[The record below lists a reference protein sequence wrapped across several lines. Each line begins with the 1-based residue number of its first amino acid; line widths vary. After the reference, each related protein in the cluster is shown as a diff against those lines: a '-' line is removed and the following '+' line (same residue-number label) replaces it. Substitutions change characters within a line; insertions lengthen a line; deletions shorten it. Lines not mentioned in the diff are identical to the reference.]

1 MFFSKRSVAS
11 TLVLAALVGFTSW
24 LTIESSGTFHSKQK
38 LPNDFVT
45 NVATDTTLYQMN
57 EKGSLRYKA
66 FATHLEK
73 FANDDVDMTQ
83 VNMTM
88 EPQKPGDLPWNI
100 VSNHG
105 YLSDKN
111 NKLKLWGNVVITR
124 PGNGKDKPP
133 LKITTSLLY
142 VYPNKD
148 YAETDKFVKMEQVGS
163 KNVITGV
170 GMKAHMHPE
179 KIQLLSKV
187 KSYYESSKND
197 R

>member
-1 MFFSKRSVAS
+1 MFFSKRSVVS

-24 LTIESSGTFHSKQK
+24 LTIESSSNYSSKQK
-38 LPNDFVT
+38 LPDDFIENT
-45 NVATDTTLYQMN
+45 ATDTTLYQMN
-57 EKGSLRYKA
+57 ETGNLRYKA
-66 FATHLEK
+66 FATFLKK
-73 FANDDVDMTQ
+73 FANGNVDMTK

-100 VSNHG
+100 VSDHG
-105 YLSDKN
+105 YLSDQN
-111 NKLKLWGNVVITR
+111 NKLKLWGNVIITR
-124 PGNGKDKPP
+124 PGNGKKKPP
-133 LKITTSLLY
+133 LKITTSVLY

-197 R
+197 N